1 MSFAFGLQ
9 MIHPSAADSKPH
21 ILGHAT
27 ARTTTGDTLFEV
39 WNGSTSASLRA
50 KLDLDGRW
58 LIGDGTFG
66 KPAFAFKEDT
76 DCGMY
81 RIAANNVGIAVNGA
95 KVLDVATTGISV
107 VGTITASTSI
117 TATTTVTATTSV
129 LTDLVKARSN
139 APLVFQLSDGTAVAT
154 FANASGNLT
163 LPFALAVTGLVSVGG
178 STPASA
184 AATGT
189 AGTITWEASY
199 IYVCVATNT
208 WERVAIA
215 TW

>member
-139 APLVFQLSDGTAVAT
+139 APLVFQLSDGTAVCAGSDG
-154 FANASGNLT
+154 ARVCGRLDA
-163 LPFALAVTGLVSVGG
+163 GLCRCDRHRGHDHMGLQLHLRLRRHEHMGARRHRDVVR
-178 STPASA
+178 
-184 AATGT
+184 
-189 AGTITWEASY
+189 E
-199 IYVCVATNT
+199 
-208 WERVAIA
+208 
-215 TW
+215 